1 MAVPF
6 NFAAPSTGVGAQA
19 GGFAPTPQDKA
30 DSLVRQLNSQQLLE
44 SQLRNDPTTKGL
56 AASISQ
62 ILAGQNSAAA
72 LNNTRTGQ
80 LIKDVSALAVQAV
93 FNPTAQLVTN
103 TQQMM
108 GSQGFRMGGNFAP
121 GTLYGG
127 GVVTDQMSRIMLENV
142 NNSFYSKN
150 SGLPNMAAGGLTKP
164 QMADAIGFLSSR
176 GAFSGMRG
184 GEIVEFANHKDV
196 LAELAKARSS
206 GDTAFAKELEQ
217 LSVVGAK
224 SGAGGIAVKQDKE
237 TFTKVNRII
246 RDFATTLQDTREIF
260 GNLPIGELAS
270 AAEKLVG
277 TSISE
282 MGSTSA
288 MRERIANIK
297 GISKAYG
304 LNAEAVASNII
315 GLSGSLQGAMHAQ
328 NSSDPRMNTP
338 YRQAMEST
346 AYGRLASSIATDTTF
361 AAIQASD
368 SSQTLARHLS
378 GQGIFMR
385 SFDAS
390 QVQQARAGGMLSIM
404 DEKSTKMNV
413 ALAASY
419 LVDSG
424 KVSGPAAAE
433 VNKLLG
439 MLGRAGTQEEIT
451 KINTEIQRTVNST
464 GVNLS
469 EVMRNRTPADLLS
482 QMSLEGTEKYQKVL
496 SGNLDSR
503 AINTLTLM
511 GREDK
516 NSMFNK
522 ANKNSPAAKAG
533 FLALVTTLSGGAQ
546 EDLLGAMNPDGSFDK
561 DKLDKLYTDNPD
573 LNQLMPKE
581 KLIANVEGMQRA
593 AGAGTGFKDVY
604 KKNLTDFMGNS
615 RNAHL
620 VPKQTQ
626 LEADKRAMQGYLRSI
641 TYGQDKEESDPT
653 NVLRGLFSGKESRIT
668 GSSLFE
674 YLENNKQ
681 TDKISTL
688 SMKGGLISATKEEAA
703 DLERVLGKDAAASL
717 YKKLGIKP
725 GDHAALAAALGT
737 KQGLSAIREFSGG
750 LTTKGGKL
758 SVIGKE
764 TADEANAALSGKA
777 FDDYVNKFLSAED
790 LKGLDLSTKEGREKA
805 GEKIS
810 EKISAG
816 GGTSPEIKK
825 LMKEAESGGYGG
837 ASFKALALEFNR
849 SPELKNMLT
858 KQEEDLRNKAAQE
871 SNPDAAAKLRG
882 EADKVKTLRGKLE
895 GDGKDKYVGIL
906 EIASEN
912 LAQLRI
918 FLKQGG
924 GQ

>member
-6 NFAAPSTGVGAQA
+6 NLAAPSTGVGAQA
-19 GGFAPTPQDKA
+19 GGFAPTPQDKS
-30 DSLVRQLNSQQLLE
+30 DSLIRQLNSQQLLE

-56 AASISQ
+56 SSLIAQLI
-62 ILAGQNSAAA
+62 AGKNSEKV
-72 LNNTRTGQ
+72 LNSTVTGQ
-80 LIKDVSALAVQAV
+80 VIRDVSALAIQAA

-127 GVVTDQMSRIMLENV
+127 GVVTDQMSRVMLDNI
-142 NNSFYSKN
+142 NQSFYSKV
-150 SGLPNMAAGGLTKP
+150 SGLPTMAASGLSKP

-184 GEIVEFANHKDV
+184 GEIVEFANHKAV
-196 LAELAKARSS
+196 LDALAKARGS
-206 GDTAFAKELEQ
+206 GDTAYAKELEQ
-217 LSVVGAK
+217 LSVAGAK
-224 SGAGGIAVKQDKE
+224 TGSGGIALKQDKE
-237 TFTKVNRII
+237 TFNKVNTII
-246 RDFATTLQDTREIF
+246 RDFASTLKDTREIF

-288 MRERIANIK
+288 MRERLANIK

-304 LNAEAVASNII
+304 LNAEAVASNIM
-315 GLSGSLQGAMHAQ
+315 GLSTSLQGAMHAQ
-328 NSSDPRMNTP
+328 NASDPRMNTP

-361 AAIQASD
+361 ASIQASD
-368 SSQTLARHLS
+368 SSQTLSRHL
-378 GQGIFMR
+378 GEQGIFMR

-390 QVQQARAGGMLSIM
+390 QVQQARAGGMMSIM
-404 DEKSTKMNV
+404 NEKSTKMNV

-424 KVSGPAAAE
+424 KVSGPAAEE

-439 MLGRAGTQEEIT
+439 MLGRAGTQEEIL
-451 KINTEIQRTVNST
+451 KINTEIQRTVNGT

-482 QMSLEGTEKYQKVL
+482 QMSLTGTEKYQKVL
-496 SGNLDSR
+496 AGNLDSR
-503 AINTLTLM
+503 AVNTLTLM

-533 FLALVTTLSGGAQ
+533 FLALATTLSGGAQ
-546 EDLLGAMNPDGSFDK
+546 EDLLGAMNPDGSFDQS
-561 DKLDKLYTDNPD
+561 KLDKLYTDNPD
-573 LNQLMPKE
+573 LHQLMPKE
-581 KLIANVEGMQRA
+581 KLMSNVAGMQRA
-593 AGAGTGFKDVY
+593 AGAGAGFKDVY
-604 KKNLTDFMGNS
+604 RKNLTDFMGNA

-626 LEADKRAMQGYLRSI
+626 MESDKRAMQGYLRSI
-641 TYGQDKEESDPT
+641 TYGQDVSESDTT
-653 NVLRGLFSGKESRIT
+653 NLLRGLFSGKEARVT
-668 GSSLFE
+668 GSSIFN
-674 YLENNKQ
+674 YLEITKQ
-681 TDKISTL
+681 QDKIGKL
-688 SMKGGLISATKEEAA
+688 GMKDGLISATAEEAA
-703 DLERVLGKDAAASL
+703 NLERVLGKDAAASL
-717 YKKLGIKP
+717 YKKLGVKP
-725 GDHAALAAALGT
+725 GDHAALAKALGT
-737 KQGLSAIREFSGG
+737 KEGLGAIREFSGG
-750 LTTKGGKL
+750 LTTKGGFL
-758 SVIGKE
+758 SVIGKGA
-764 TADEANAALSGKA
+764 ADEANAALSGAAYDEYLK
-777 FDDYVNKFLSAED
+777 KFLSPED
-790 LKGLDLSTKEGREKA
+790 LKGIDTTTAEGRAKA
-805 GEKIS
+805 GEKIAA
-810 EKISAG
+810 KITAG

-825 LMKEAESGGYGG
+825 LMKEAEQGGYGG
-837 ASFKALALEFNR
+837 ESFKALALEFNR

-858 KQEEDLRNKAAQE
+858 KQEEDLRNKAANE
-871 SNPDAAAKLRG
+871 SNPNTAAGLRG
-882 EADKVKTLRGKLE
+882 EADKIKNLKSKLE
-895 GDGKDKYVGIL
+895 GDGKDKYVGIF

-912 LAQLRI
+912 LAQLRV